1 MKKLLFFIFIT
12 ALTAINFSCKKN
24 LIPTDIY
31 VSDTIFLS
39 DKSID
44 SIKKYISGNWKI
56 YFTSSSWSSDS
67 HSNYFVEFKFKN
79 LYSDSIKINKNNT
92 NYISD
97 TFTFKK
103 YRLYINTD
111 VTKDTTNCIEFTPLN
126 YPTNEIWY
134 ADYRYKDTLV
144 LRQTYADGITFY
156 CKKIN

>member
-111 VTKDTTNCIEFTPLN
+111 VTK
-126 YPTNEIWY
+126 EIWY